1 MPTRSQQQLKRRF
14 KILDESEKILTDG
27 ITSTQSEIYEDL
39 VRQLDKFATR
49 GYMVYDREAIRM
61 VNEMEGTIK
70 RAINKTDYRE
80 RVQDYLQNFDKI
92 KEVNVQLQQTVNKI
106 NVAPVLTNL
115 QRGAQQQTVNNLLGG
130 GLNTNFIQPIKD
142 VIFQHVV
149 SGASVAD
156 TELALRKVIKG
167 DSERLGK
174 LERYV
179 TQMSRDSISQYDGMI
194 QSRILNEFELDCLS
208 FEGSIIKDSRAAC
221 VRAVEQFHGLLK
233 VSELQEHIDWAYKN
247 SSGMIPNTTP
257 DNFPINR
264 FGYSCRH
271 SVTAV
276 RCL

>member
-1 MPTRSQQQLKRRF
+1 MPNRAQQQLKRRF

-27 ITSTQSEIYEDL
+27 ITSTQSDIYDEL
-39 VRQLDKFATR
+39 VKQLDKFATK

-92 KEVNVQLQQTVNKI
+92 KQVNIQLQQSVNKI
-106 NVAPVLTNL
+106 NVAPALTNL
-115 QRGAQQQTVNNLLGG
+115 QRGAQQQTVNNLLGA

-156 TELALRKVIKG
+156 TELALRGVIKG
-167 DSERLGK
+167 NADRLGN

-179 TQMSRDSISQYDGMI
+179 TQMSRDSINGYDGMI
-194 QSRILNEFELDCLS
+194 QQRIAAEFDLNAYS
-208 FEGSIIKDSRAAC
+208 YEGSLVSDSRKQC
-221 VRAVEQFHGLLK
+221 VRWVEKYNGVLPFDILEK
-233 VSELQEHIDWAYKN
+233 EIDWAYSN
-247 SSGMIPNTTP
+247 GSGMVSGTTK
-257 DNFPINR
+257 DNFAINR
-264 FGYSCRH
+264 GGYNCRH
-271 SVTAV
+271 TCTAI
-276 RCL
+276 RTL